1 MSTRRRRG
9 WPGRLG
15 LFAEFD
21 PASRARRAR
30 TTLDVRECSSSAL
43 WKRREA
49 LNIALITG
57 AHSAMPTSHFCLFL
71 VATVH
76 GFPSLPTAYRP
87 ADLPP
92 VHVHLVPHTH
102 DDVGWLKTLDQ
113 YHTGSNNSIQHANVG
128 RVITSVVES
137 LSRDPARKFIYA
149 EVAFFQRW
157 WRVQSNA
164 TQAQVRKLVDAKQ
177 LTFVNGGWCMHD
189 EAVPHYIDMVDQQTL
204 GHSYLKDEL
213 SVVPVVGWQID
224 PFGHSATQAALLS
237 AESGFD
243 GLFFGRM
250 DYQDLDNRLKNK
262 AAEWMWRPSFS
273 LGGDAQV
280 FAGLTGSYGGNY
292 GPPGGFCWD
301 VHCNDEPMQDDP
313 SLDGYNVDSRVA
325 DFVEAAR
332 WQANR
337 TRGAH
342 VLFTMG
348 SDFQYEQAEQWFD
361 NMDKLIKYANAA
373 SAKTGVTVGYS
384 SMNEYVSAKLAEPGV
399 EYPLYTD
406 DFYPYADGPH
416 MFWTGFFTSRPA
428 LKRYVRTS
436 SSLLQA
442 ARQVIALA
450 AVAPADT
457 TLAFEQAIGVAQH
470 HDAVTG
476 TEMQHVA
483 FDYARRIH
491 RGAAE
496 MDRGVGASIDHLLG
510 QTSPGSWTRCE
521 GLNVSVCALTQ
532 AAGSVAGHDTP
543 FVLYNSLAQEQT
555 FLIGLPVSS
564 SHLKVV
570 QQSTGVVLPSQ
581 IVKSPWPVTNYEPDN
596 TPNAAPLT
604 AYFEATLSAMS
615 LTSFVLRPTSAM
627 SSAKPAAV
635 AAAVPTSAAPAAA
648 TAAAPFSVSNGFVS
662 LDFDASGALRKL
674 RRLGSGSLPA
684 TPLTIEPRAYTPHKA
699 IKDSREDDQPSGAYM
714 FRPKSTAAPLRADG
728 VPASFELIGSS
739 GDLVQ
744 EVRQRWTS
752 WCNVTIRL
760 RQGRPTFEMEVTAG
774 PLPAVNGTELILR
787 LTSTIASNASLYTDS
802 NAREML
808 HRVRD
813 FRSSWTLKQ
822 TEPVAGNY
830 YPATTAAYIK
840 DASAQLTLL
849 VDAAQGVASLA
860 DGQLEVMVHRRL
872 TQDDSRGVSEPLNET
887 EYTKPYVGTNE
898 PDGGGL
904 VDGNGVR
911 VDLASAGGEHSGRG
925 LIVRGKY
932 VVSLERPD
940 DAAAV
945 WRPAMDALYA
955 APTPYFGTGISATP
969 NAKTVPATTRAVVS
983 SLSQALPPNVQ
994 IVTLRRLNS
1003 GEVLLR
1009 LAHQFGINEHPAL
1022 SRPVSVDL
1030 ASLFAP
1036 EVLAV
1041 SSAVE
1046 MTLTA
1051 NQRKDELLKRRQS
1064 QPAWRVVGES
1074 VGPPGT
1080 HAWRRVPPLDWA
1092 TSTVISLGPLEI
1104 KTFLLRLA

>member
-1 MSTRRRRG
+1 MG
-9 WPGRLG
+9 
-15 LFAEFD
+15 A
-21 PASRARRAR
+21 A
-30 TTLDVRECSSSAL
+30 TTLSASIAPALSASVASALSSSSSA
-43 WKRREA
+43 A
-49 LNIALITG
+49 SVTTTNSSSVTTSTVTATIP
-57 AHSAMPTSHFCLFL
+57 SA
-71 VATVH
+71 VATTTV
-76 GFPSLPTAYRP
+76 
-87 ADLPP
+87 
-92 VHVHLVPHTH
+92 
-102 DDVGWLKTLDQ
+102 
-113 YHTGSNNSIQHANVG
+113 
-128 RVITSVVES
+128 
-137 LSRDPARKFIYA
+137 
-149 EVAFFQRW
+149 
-157 WRVQSNA
+157 
-164 TQAQVRKLVDAKQ
+164 
-177 LTFVNGGWCMHD
+177 
-189 EAVPHYIDMVDQQTL
+189 
-204 GHSYLKDEL
+204 
-213 SVVPVVGWQID
+213 
-224 PFGHSATQAALLS
+224 SAT
-237 AESGFD
+237 
-243 GLFFGRM
+243 
-250 DYQDLDNRLKNK
+250 N
-262 AAEWMWRPSFS
+262 PST
-273 LGGDAQV
+273 A
-280 FAGLTGSYGGNY
+280 T
-292 GPPGGFCWD
+292 
-301 VHCNDEPMQDDP
+301 
-313 SLDGYNVDSRVA
+313 
-325 DFVEAAR
+325 
-332 WQANR
+332 
-337 TRGAH
+337 
-342 VLFTMG
+342 
-348 SDFQYEQAEQWFD
+348 
-361 NMDKLIKYANAA
+361 
-373 SAKTGVTVGYS
+373 
-384 SMNEYVSAKLAEPGV
+384 
-399 EYPLYTD
+399 
-406 DFYPYADGPH
+406 H
-416 MFWTGFFTSRPA
+416 M
-428 LKRYVRTS
+428 
-436 SSLLQA
+436 
-442 ARQVIALA
+442 
-450 AVAPADT
+450 
-457 TLAFEQAIGVAQH
+457 
-470 HDAVTG
+470 
-476 TEMQHVA
+476 
-483 FDYARRIH
+483 
-491 RGAAE
+491 
-496 MDRGVGASIDHLLG
+496 
-510 QTSPGSWTRCE
+510 
-521 GLNVSVCALTQ
+521 
-532 AAGSVAGHDTP
+532 
-543 FVLYNSLAQEQT
+543 
-555 FLIGLPVSS
+555 
-564 SHLKVV
+564 
-570 QQSTGVVLPSQ
+570 
-581 IVKSPWPVTNYEPDN
+581 
-596 TPNAAPLT
+596 
-604 AYFEATLSAMS
+604 
-615 LTSFVLRPTSAM
+615 
-627 SSAKPAAV
+627 
-635 AAAVPTSAAPAAA
+635 
-648 TAAAPFSVSNGFVS
+648 
-662 LDFDASGALRKL
+662 
-674 RRLGSGSLPA
+674 PA

-699 IKDSREDDQPSGAYM
+699 IKDSREDDQPSGAYI

-728 VPASFELIGSS
+728 VPASFELIDSS

-744 EVRQRWTS
+744 EVRQMWTS

-860 DGQLEVMVHRRL
+860 DGHIEVMVHRRL

-1074 VGPPGT
+1074 IGPPST